1 MENDSLLFLKYF
13 QRTYA
18 LVWLLKKKP
27 LFTMSPLEY
36 IKISKKFV
44 TFKFGWLKSEL
55 INKLFITFSLEGK
68 GGVGCFD
75 YAISC
80 LTFK

>member
-1 MENDSLLFLKYF
+1 
-13 QRTYA
+13 
-18 LVWLLKKKP
+18 
-27 LFTMSPLEY
+27 MSPLEY
-36 IKISKKFV
+36 IKISKTFV

-55 INKLFITFSLEGK
+55 INKLFITFPLEGK

>member
-1 MENDSLLFLKYF
+1 
-13 QRTYA
+13 
-18 LVWLLKKKP
+18 
-27 LFTMSPLEY
+27 MSPLEY
-36 IKISKKFV
+36 IKISRKFV
-44 TFKFGWLKSEL
+44 TLKFGWLKSEL
-55 INKLFITFSLEGK
+55 INILFITFSLEGK

>member
-1 MENDSLLFLKYF
+1 
-13 QRTYA
+13 
-18 LVWLLKKKP
+18 
-27 LFTMSPLEY
+27 MSPLEY
-36 IKISKKFV
+36 IKISRKFV
-44 TFKFGWLKSEL
+44 TLKFEWLKLEL
-55 INKLFITFSLEGK
+55 INILYITFSLEGK